1 MKRALLFLLLGAVL
15 CVALLCAPPA
25 LHSPKAFWPIF
36 LGLAPIMFPL
46 AVGLMAIAGVV
57 DWLLADKGWIRI
69 IASSL
74 VAFAVVIVFQ
84 YATGSVSPLVGFAG
98 AVPAAICS
106 WLSAGKGNVQ
116 VRKEWV

>member
-1 MKRALLFLLLGAVL
+1 MKRALLFLLLGVLL

-36 LGLAPIMFPL
+36 MGLAPIMFPL
-46 AVGLMAIAGVV
+46 AFGLMAIAGMV

-74 VAFAVVIVFQ
+74 VAFSAVIVFQ
-84 YATGSVSPLVGFAG
+84 YVTGPIVPLIGFAG
-98 AVPAAICS
+98 ALPAAICS
-106 WLSAGKGNVQ
+106 WLSVGKS
-116 VRKEWV
+116 KA